1 MIPVDE
7 NGQNNN
13 NKTQFGMNLND
24 TFNFFVNRPTAHLS
38 SSTPL

>member
-24 TFNFFVNRPTAHLS
+24 TFNFLS
-38 SSTPL
+38 LKIDRQHI